1 MKKNFN
7 PKQYQLI
14 KEFVDYIE
22 NEGKSS
28 GYLLMNKGNFK
39 SNSMFFREIPK
50 RGDKTTINLR
60 FQQERISD
68 DDLDLQIER
77 FLRTR
82 NGV

>member
-28 GYLLMNKGNFK
+28 GYMLMNKGNFK
-39 SNSMFFREIPK
+39 SKSMFFREIPK

-60 FQQERISD
+60 FQQERISE